1 MEKQC
6 FHCLH
11 TKPLVDFYKHKAMAD
26 GYLNKC
32 KLCAKLDSTNYRNN
46 NLEKVR
52 EYDKNRKN
60 KVERIKASNEIVK
73 LWRLQDKRRGR
84 AHSIVYKAIKSGKLV
99 RELCKKCNST
109 KTIAHHENYDEPLSV
124 MWLCEPCHRQRH
136 KELKKL

>member
-6 FHCLH
+6 FRCLQ
-11 TKPLVDFYKHKAMAD
+11 TKLLVDFYKHKGMAD

-60 KVERIKASNEIVK
+60 KVERIKASNEVGK
-73 LWRLQDKRRGR
+73 LWRLQDKRRSR
-84 AHSIVYKAIKSGKLV
+84 AHSMVYKAIKSGKLV
-99 RELCKKCNST
+99 REPCQRCNEI
-109 KTIAHHENYDEPLSV
+109 KTRGHHENYDKPLDV